1 MHTCLRVSLTHQSHT
16 MAHETRFRKLEPNF
30 LCFENNFW
38 LVGRLVVGWSVG
50 WLVGWSVCW
59 LVVVFVLFLFVCCS
73 CCFFCPVTV
82 LYQACLDKASAFD
95 RKYGHGFRLHFSWRY
110 VRALLTRITSCRHWF
125 CPCHRQHQL
134 LPRRKALTSWQGR

>member
-1 MHTCLRVSLTHQSHT
+1 

-59 LVVVFVLFLFVCCS
+59 LVVVFVLFLCLFVVVVAFS
-73 CCFFCPVTV
+73 AQSLFCIRHAWTRLVLSTENTVT
-82 LYQACLDKASAFD
+82 AF
-95 RKYGHGFRLHFSWRY
+95 GCIFHGG
-110 VRALLTRITSCRHWF
+110 T
-125 CPCHRQHQL
+125 
-134 LPRRKALTSWQGR
+134 